1 MINSFKNPAIMRIL
15 RTTERYEAG
24 WREQNFIPDDEAYRL
39 ILCRSY
45 DIKLQKNRRFWG
57 EMYQIY
63 PICLKMS
70 TSDFARIL
78 PKSRMRFFVAA
89 WIFTTGGTVLR
100 AYRQSWQTKPQQFPK
115 ENSGEGDL
123 FSPAVYYRCPR
134 WNRWLLRVHPNK
146 PLWKRMQPAYHQP
159 RHRAD
164 VQRL

>member
-1 MINSFKNPAIMRIL
+1 MDRLVKGNKAICEPSL
-15 RTTERYEAG
+15 TC
-24 WREQNFIPDDEAYRL
+24 PHDEAHRL

-89 WIFTTGGTVLR
+89 
-100 AYRQSWQTKPQQFPK
+100 
-115 ENSGEGDL
+115 
-123 FSPAVYYRCPR
+123 
-134 WNRWLLRVHPNK
+134 
-146 PLWKRMQPAYHQP
+146 
-159 RHRAD
+159 
-164 VQRL
+164 

>member
-1 MINSFKNPAIMRIL
+1 MSRCRSGLIDAKRSLSK
-15 RTTERYEAG
+15 AG
-24 WREQNFIPDDEAYRL
+24 HENPDDEAHRL

-115 ENSGEGDL
+115 ENFGEGDI
-123 FSPAVYYRCPR
+123 FSPAVYYRCTCWRTCPVTR
-134 WNRWLLRVHPNK
+134 RGGTTNRCI
-146 PLWKRMQPAYHQP
+146 PAINHGFIIILSFIS
-159 RHRAD
+159 R
-164 VQRL
+164 